1 LENIVLDT
9 IDLPNKIKAEEV
21 QQKKAAEK
29 AVNEAAKKA
38 REAKM
43 KKQEAEGK
51 PIKEAAKKMSKAQ
64 KRKATKQKA
73 ELPGIQEATNRIKA
87 KARKTYTKHQAKKV
101 TKAGKKA
108 REEVS
113 KTPEY
118 LRIVGPN
125 SKKDRKKMR
134 DDAAQ
139 KAEEACKRHLL
150 QDPEKKAAKMIEL
163 EYGLAKAELRQRED
177 AAAKETAKVARV
189 LQQLVL

>member
-1 LENIVLDT
+1 LENVVLDT
-9 IDLPNKIKAEEV
+9 LDLPNKVKAEEV

-51 PIKEAAKKMSKAQ
+51 PVKEAAKEMSKAQ
-64 KRKATKQKA
+64 KRQAKKQKA
-73 ELPGIQEATNRIKA
+73 ELPGILEQLGAEATNRIEA
-87 KARKTYTKHQAKKV
+87 KASKMYTKHQAKEG

-139 KAEEACKRHLL
+139 KAEETSASRSREKDC
-150 QDPEKKAAKMIEL
+150 QDDRA
-163 EYGLAKAELRQRED
+163 
-177 AAAKETAKVARV
+177 
-189 LQQLVL
+189 